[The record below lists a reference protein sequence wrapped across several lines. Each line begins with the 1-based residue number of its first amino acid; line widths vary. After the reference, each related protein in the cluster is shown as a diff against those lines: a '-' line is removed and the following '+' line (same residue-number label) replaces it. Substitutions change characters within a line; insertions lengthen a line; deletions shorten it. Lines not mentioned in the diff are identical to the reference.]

1 MVIGDA
7 IMIKKINTKYNF
19 KEDRLSVIREV
30 SIWREVINEL
40 DDIEYFRRQLLTGL
54 RIPDEFLRGGLAQGE
69 LGIIMAPPARGG
81 TNPCWE
87 IPLTED
93 NI

>member
-7 IMIKKINTKYNF
+7 VMIKKVKTKYNF
-19 KEDRLSVIREV
+19 KEDSLS
-30 SIWREVINEL
+30 NEL
-40 DDIEYFRRQLLTGL
+40 DDIEHFRRQLLTGL

-69 LGIIMAPPARGG
+69 LGIIMSPPARGA
-81 TNPCWE
+81 TNPCYE

>member
-7 IMIKKINTKYNF
+7 VMIKKVKTKYNF
-19 KEDRLSVIREV
+19 KEDSLS
-30 SIWREVINEL
+30 NEL
-40 DDIEYFRRQLLTGL
+40 DDIEHFRRQLLTGL
-54 RIPDEFLRGGLAQGE
+54 SFYDEFLRDGLTQGE

-87 IPLTED
+87 IPLTDPRIIPIPND

>member
-7 IMIKKINTKYNF
+7 VMIKKVKTKYNF
-19 KEDRLSVIREV
+19 KEDSLS
-30 SIWREVINEL
+30 NEL
-40 DDIEYFRRQLLTGL
+40 DDIEHFRRQLLTGL
-54 RIPDEFLRGGLAQGE
+54 RIPNEFLRGGLAQGE

-87 IPLTED
+87 IPLTDPRIIPIPND

>member
-1 MVIGDA
+1 MVIGNA

-19 KEDRLSVIREV
+19 KEDSLS
-30 SIWREVINEL
+30 NEL
-40 DDIEYFRRQLLTGL
+40 DDIEHFRRQLLTGL

-69 LGIIMAPPARGG
+69 LGIIMAPPARGA
-81 TNPCWE
+81 TNPCYE
-87 IPLTED
+87 IPITED